1 MSAPNPAGNPATSSL
16 GRRRIGG
23 GAGSRRGGR
32 ISGLDLARFL
42 ALIGMMATHVW
53 VTNADG
59 STPALAAFLGGKA
72 AALFAVLA
80 GIGVVLTTQR
90 QRERR
95 AFGAA
100 ALNVFG
106 RGLALML
113 IGMTLGLVPTPIA
126 VILVYYG
133 LVFWLLV
140 PLLRLSNL
148 SLLMVATAWA
158 GLWPFLS
165 MLLRA
170 PLNVG
175 SELGTPNWFDLA
187 HPLELLR
194 GLFVT
199 GTYPV
204 LTWVV
209 YAIVG
214 MVVGRMLLA
223 ARERGTILQLS
234 LGLTAVGALL
244 ALVGVGIS
252 MLLAGP
258 FGGLNSIGASTGTGA
273 QASELFY
280 SAAFGTTPTESSW
293 FLASPAP
300 HSGTTFDLAI
310 TAGTSLIA
318 IGLCLAVCL
327 RLGDTAIRVLGP
339 ALGAGATPLTIY
351 ALHVVVAGVTYT
363 TLVSGGWLAEAP
375 ELFWLVS
382 SAPIWLIHVAGAL
395 AVGAVFFWWQRRG
408 PLEAA
413 VTWTGQRF
421 AALAAPRA
429 SQTVE

>member
-1 MSAPNPAGNPATSSL
+1 MSAQSMPGKPAAPLRGGGPAGEGA
-16 GRRRIGG
+16 RR
-23 GAGSRRGGR
+23 AGR
-32 ISGLDLARFL
+32 ITGLDLARFL

-53 VTNADG
+53 VTNSDG

-80 GIGVVLTTQR
+80 GIGVVLTTRKQR
-90 QRERR
+90 DRR

-106 RGLALML
+106 RGLALMV
-113 IGMTLGLVPTPIA
+113 IGMTLGLVPGPIA

-133 LVFWLLV
+133 LVFWLV
-140 PLLRLSNL
+140 APLLRLSNV

-175 SELGTPNWFDLA
+175 SELGTPSWLDLA

-214 MVVGRMLLA
+214 MVVGRMLLV

-234 LGLTAVGALL
+234 LGLTALGSVLALL
-244 ALVGVGIS
+244 GVGIS

-258 FGGLNSIGASTGTGA
+258 FGGLSSISASTGAGD

-280 SAAFGTTPTESSW
+280 SAAFGTTPTESGW

-310 TAGTSLIA
+310 TAGTSIIA

-327 RLGDTAIRVLGP
+327 RLGDATLRVLGP

-351 ALHVVVAGVTYT
+351 TLHVIVAGVTYT
-363 TLVSGGWLAEAP
+363 ALVHGGVLADAP

-382 SAPIWLIHVAGAL
+382 SAPIWLIHVACAL
-395 AVGAVFFWWQRRG
+395 AVGAVFFWWRRRG

-421 AALAAPRA
+421 ASLTDARR
-429 SQTVE
+429 E

>member
-1 MSAPNPAGNPATSSL
+1 MSAQSMPGKPAAPLRDGGPAGEGA
-16 GRRRIGG
+16 RR
-23 GAGSRRGGR
+23 AGR
-32 ISGLDLARFL
+32 ITGLDLARFL

-53 VTNADG
+53 VTNSDG

-80 GIGVVLTTQR
+80 GIGVVLTTRKQR
-90 QRERR
+90 DRR

-106 RGLALML
+106 RGLALMV
-113 IGMTLGLVPTPIA
+113 IGVTLGLVPGPIA

-133 LVFWLLV
+133 LVFWLV
-140 PLLRLSNL
+140 APLLRLSNV

-175 SELGTPNWFDLA
+175 SELGTPSWLDLA

-214 MVVGRMLLA
+214 MVVGRMLLV

-234 LGLTAVGALL
+234 LGLTAVGTVLALL
-244 ALVGVGIS
+244 GVGIS

-258 FGGLNSIGASTGTGA
+258 FGGLSSISASTGAGD

-327 RLGDTAIRVLGP
+327 RLGDATLRVLGP

-351 ALHVVVAGVTYT
+351 TLHVIVAGVTYT
-363 TLVSGGWLAEAP
+363 ALVHGGVLADAP

-382 SAPIWLIHVAGAL
+382 SAPIWLIHVACAL
-395 AVGAVFFWWQRRG
+395 AVGAVFFWWRRRG

-421 AALAAPRA
+421 ASLAEARR
-429 SQTVE
+429 E

>member
-1 MSAPNPAGNPATSSL
+1 
-16 GRRRIGG
+16 
-23 GAGSRRGGR
+23 
-32 ISGLDLARFL
+32 
-42 ALIGMMATHVW
+42 MMATHVW
-53 VTNADG
+53 VTNSDG

-80 GIGVVLTTQR
+80 GIGVVLTTRQ
-90 QRERR
+90 QRERK
-95 AFGAA
+95 AHAAA

-113 IGMTLGLVPTPIA
+113 IGMTLGLVPGPIA

-133 LVFWLLV
+133 LVFWLMV

-170 PLNVG
+170 PLNVS
-175 SELGTPNWFDLA
+175 SELGTPSWLDLA

-214 MVVGRMLLA
+214 MVVGRMLLV
-223 ARERGTILQLS
+223 ARERGTILPLS
-234 LGLTAVGALL
+234 LGLAGVGAVL
-244 ALVGVGIS
+244 ALVGVGVS
-252 MLLAGP
+252 LLLAGP
-258 FGGLNSIGASTGTGA
+258 FGGLSSIGASTGAGER
-273 QASELFY
+273 ASDLFY
-280 SAAFGTTPTESSW
+280 SAAFGTSPTESSW

-318 IGLCLAVCL
+318 IGVCLALCL
-327 RLGDTAIRVLGP
+327 RMGDAAIRVLGP

-351 ALHVVVAGVTYT
+351 ALHVIVAGITYSA
-363 TLVSGGWLAEAP
+363 LVHGGGLANSP

-395 AVGAVFFWWQRRG
+395 GIGAVFFWWQRRG

-413 VTWTGQRF
+413 VTWSGQRF
-421 AALAAPRA
+421 AALASPRSPRRA
-429 SQTVE
+429 GS

>member
-1 MSAPNPAGNPATSSL
+1 MPGKPAAPLRGGGPAGEGA
-16 GRRRIGG
+16 RR
-23 GAGSRRGGR
+23 AGR
-32 ISGLDLARFL
+32 ITGLDLARFL

-53 VTNADG
+53 VTNSDG

-80 GIGVVLTTQR
+80 GIGVVLTTRKQR
-90 QRERR
+90 DRR

-106 RGLALML
+106 RGLALMV
-113 IGMTLGLVPTPIA
+113 IGMTLGLVPGPIA

-133 LVFWLLV
+133 LVFWLV
-140 PLLRLSNL
+140 APLLRLSNV

-175 SELGTPNWFDLA
+175 SELGTPSWLDLA

-214 MVVGRMLLA
+214 MVVGRMLLV

-234 LGLTAVGALL
+234 LGLTALGSVLALL
-244 ALVGVGIS
+244 GVGIS

-258 FGGLNSIGASTGTGA
+258 FGGLSSISASTGAGD

-280 SAAFGTTPTESSW
+280 SAAFGTTPTESGW

-310 TAGTSLIA
+310 TAGTSIIA

-327 RLGDTAIRVLGP
+327 RLGDATLRVLGP

-351 ALHVVVAGVTYT
+351 TLHVIVAGVTYT
-363 TLVSGGWLAEAP
+363 ALVHGGVLADAP

-382 SAPIWLIHVAGAL
+382 SAPIWLIHVACAL
-395 AVGAVFFWWQRRG
+395 AVGAVFFWWRRRG

-421 AALAAPRA
+421 ASLTDARR
-429 SQTVE
+429 E

>member
-1 MSAPNPAGNPATSSL
+1 M
-16 GRRRIGG
+16 
-23 GAGSRRGGR
+23 
-32 ISGLDLARFL
+32 
-42 ALIGMMATHVW
+42 GMMATHVW
-53 VTNADG
+53 VTNSDG

-80 GIGVVLTTQR
+80 GIGVVLTTRQ
-90 QRERR
+90 QRERK
-95 AFGAA
+95 AHGAA

-113 IGMTLGLVPTPIA
+113 IGMTLGLVPGPIA

-133 LVFWLLV
+133 LVFWLLI

-175 SELGTPNWFDLA
+175 SELGTPSWLDLA
-187 HPLELLR
+187 HPLELIR

-214 MVVGRMLLA
+214 MVVGRMLLIS
-223 ARERGTILQLS
+223 RERGTILQLS
-234 LGLTAVGALL
+234 LGLASVGAVL
-244 ALVGVGIS
+244 ALVGVGVS
-252 MLLAGP
+252 LLLAGP
-258 FGGLNSIGASTGTGA
+258 FGGLSSISASTGAGDR
-273 QASELFY
+273 ASELFY
-280 SAAFGTTPTESSW
+280 SAAFGASPTESSW

-318 IGLCLAVCL
+318 IGVCLAFCL
-327 RLGDTAIRVLGP
+327 RLWDAAIRFLGP
-339 ALGAGATPLTIY
+339 AIGAGATPLTIY
-351 ALHVVVAGVTYT
+351 AVHVVVAGVTYS
-363 TLVSGGWLAEAP
+363 VVVHGGALADAP

-382 SAPIWLIHVAGAL
+382 SAPIWLIHVACAL
-395 AVGAVFFWWQRRG
+395 GIGAVFYWWQRRG

-421 AALAAPRA
+421 ASLTTRRR
-429 SQTVE
+429 